1 MLRVRVQ
8 VVKRGDADAHTDH
21 HLGDLSDGDDGGRDP
36 GGPSFDGGLKGEEW
50 RRWWKRKATEDEAG
64 GGTIEGGDT

>member
-8 VVKRGDADAHTDH
+8 VVKRGDADAHADH
-21 HLGDLSDGDDGGRDP
+21 HLGDLSDGDDRGRDP

-50 RRWWKRKATEDEAG
+50 RRWWKRESNRRRGREWDH
-64 GGTIEGGDT
+64 